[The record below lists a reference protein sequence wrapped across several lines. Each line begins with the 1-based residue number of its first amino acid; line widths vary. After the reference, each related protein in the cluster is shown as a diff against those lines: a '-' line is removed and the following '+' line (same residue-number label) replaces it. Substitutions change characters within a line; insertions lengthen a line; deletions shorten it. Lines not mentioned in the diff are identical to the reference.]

1 MRNHEAL
8 TGGRTRDSAS
18 ERISAPLYG
27 PRMPR
32 ASPATAGDA
41 GEISRP
47 ICLQIRAWEKCKSG
61 SGPAREAGVVTGLRG
76 GVAICDHRR
85 SATSGR

>member
-1 MRNHEAL
+1 VIL
-8 TGGRTRDSAS
+8 LP

-32 ASPATAGDA
+32 PRPATPGEA

-47 ICLQIRAWEKCKSG
+47 ICCRRRTWEKMQGG
-61 SGPAREAGVVTGLRG
+61 SGPAREAGVVAGLRG
-76 GVAICDHRR
+76 GVAICDHPR